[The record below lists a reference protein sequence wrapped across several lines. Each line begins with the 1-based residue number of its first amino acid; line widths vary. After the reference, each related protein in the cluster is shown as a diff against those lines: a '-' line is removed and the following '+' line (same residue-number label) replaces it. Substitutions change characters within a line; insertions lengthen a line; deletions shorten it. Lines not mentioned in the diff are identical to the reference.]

1 MVGPKRDAVRNLY
14 QRVTTTRSLPTKVK
28 YPYQGTTPTNRYS
41 TRSERV
47 WPPPLDGVG
56 VRAALGQLS
65 FLYASSRSTDS
76 VLIPSGSGYLVSPC
90 PGPASLPI
98 SPLIHCLL
106 ASPSP
111 IDLPSPSTATS
122 PTYYLRIIGHT
133 FAFRTAWIVIL
144 IPLSSRLRFK
154 SVRGRD
160 SYGSPLIIMT
170 STLSLW
176 LVHTEHRYL
185 GPAVDLLPPIYSYA
199 CLSLLV

>member
-1 MVGPKRDAVRNLY
+1 VREPEAWMVGPKRDAVRNLY

-106 ASPSP
+106 ASPSFTP
-111 IDLPSPSTATS
+111 PFPFPNRPAI
-122 PTYYLRIIGHT
+122 
-133 FAFRTAWIVIL
+133 AFHGNVANLLLADHRTHFRV
-144 IPLSSRLRFK
+144 
-154 SVRGRD
+154 
-160 SYGSPLIIMT
+160 
-170 STLSLW
+170 
-176 LVHTEHRYL
+176 
-185 GPAVDLLPPIYSYA
+185 
-199 CLSLLV
+199 